1 MDRRASEGMAI
12 YVWNRCDDG
21 KGLRSRGLKW
31 FGLSRDKEG
40 LLTLLING

>member
-12 YVWNRCDDG
+12 YVCNRRDDG
-21 KGLRSRGLKW
+21 EGGQQGIGW

-40 LLTLLING
+40 MLTLPIIG